1 MRRCADLGPIF
12 EMHVFAQKFV
22 FIAGTELAAE
32 LCDETRFH
40 KALSPS
46 VAALRDFAGDG
57 LFTAYH
63 DDPNWRLAHDLQR
76 PAFTQEAMQRYHPIM
91 LSAACELFETW
102 DRHHGPGDVSA
113 GMTKLT
119 LETISRTAFSRDFG
133 SFTRK
138 DPPHSSWRWSP
149 RCGPASERASLTRCL
164 ALPCPRAGLT
174 VATPITGDTSTH

>member
-1 MRRCADLGPIF
+1 MRRGADLGPIF

-22 FIAGTELAAE
+22 FIAGAELAAE

-63 DDPNWRLAHDLQR
+63 DDPNWRLAHDLLR

-113 GMTKLT
+113 GMTRLT

-138 DPPHSSWRWSP
+138 DPHPFVL
-149 RCGPASERASLTRCL
+149 AMVAALRASQRKGVLNAMPGSALL
-164 ALPCPRAGLT
+164 ARRLDRRNA
-174 VATPITGDTSTH
+174 HHR